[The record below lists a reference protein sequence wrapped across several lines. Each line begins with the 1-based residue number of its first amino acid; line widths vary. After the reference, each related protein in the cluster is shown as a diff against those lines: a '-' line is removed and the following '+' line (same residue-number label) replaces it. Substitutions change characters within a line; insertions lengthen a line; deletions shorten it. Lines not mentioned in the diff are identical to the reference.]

1 MLKET
6 CKKVLGIKPPIIY
19 DFGLL
24 NMMFLIKACKM
35 HLLFGVKYA
44 SFF

>member
-6 CKKVLGIKPPIIY
+6 CKKVLGKKLLIIY
-19 DFGLL
+19 NSSLL

-35 HLLFGVKYA
+35 YRLFGIKYA
-44 SFF
+44 AFF